1 MVGSRCHQGLRVPR
15 VQATELGR
23 AEDEVRKKGHMDSL
37 TEDAEG
43 YVVATAVGYLRNVV
57 FAPQGA

>member
-1 MVGSRCHQGLRVPR
+1 MPPGSQSASCTSHRIGV
-15 VQATELGR
+15 
-23 AEDEVRKKGHMDSL
+23 EDEARKKGHMDSL

>member
-1 MVGSRCHQGLRVPR
+1 MPPGSQSASCTSHRIGV
-15 VQATELGR
+15 
-23 AEDEVRKKGHMDSL
+23 EDEARKKGHMDSL

-57 FAPQGA
+57 YCPQELDSTIK